1 MGLEYLDKVYKSMF
15 AGDLG
20 YLVIRDRSIGAF
32 ILFLTLWK
40 SFFRS
45 FSKTGKVFSEG
56 DEGFSPYTL
65 FRMLGLL
72 LLVGFSTQILDVFD
86 SACAMIE
93 SEALKGFNNKPDMF
107 TVSSFPVTPP
117 PANESAIDGVLR
129 KIGEVVNMMNPSSWT
144 GGAYTHITQFML
156 KILDFLIYPVFLAE
170 RYFFMG
176 LIKIFVPLMIA
187 LSIFDKTKDYIYN
200 VFKMYARYY
209 LVIIPYAFVV
219 VFANTLF
226 DTMTVL
232 IAPVSSIDPA
242 NMAISGGLMVVLALI
257 LVIVI
262 KIKLFKVSM
271 PFMKE
276 LITVSYTHLR

>member
-1 MGLEYLDKVYKSMF
+1 MGLEYLDKVYKAMF
-15 AGDLG
+15 AGGLG
-20 YLVIRDRSIGAF
+20 YLVIVSKSIGAF
-32 ILFLTLWK
+32 ILVLSLWK
-40 SFFRS
+40 GFFRS

-86 SACAMIE
+86 SACAMVE

-107 TVSSFPVTPP
+107 TVSSFTVTPP

-276 LITVSYTHLR
+276 LIK

>member
-1 MGLEYLDKVYKSMF
+1 MGLEYLDKVYKAMF
-15 AGDLG
+15 AGGLG
-20 YLVIRDRSIGAF
+20 YLVIVSKSIGAF
-32 ILFLTLWK
+32 ILVLSLWK
-40 SFFRS
+40 GFFRS

-86 SACAMIE
+86 SACAMVE

-271 PFMKE
+271 LFMKE
-276 LITVSYTHLR
+276 LIK

>member
-15 AGDLG
+15 AGGLG
-20 YLVIRDRSIGAF
+20 YLVIVSKSIGAF
-32 ILFLTLWK
+32 ILVLSLWK
-40 SFFRS
+40 SFFKS
-45 FSKTGKVFSEG
+45 FSKSGKVFSEG

-86 SACAMIE
+86 SACAMVE

-209 LVIIPYAFVV
+209 LIIIPYAFVV

-232 IAPVSSIDPA
+232 IAPVSSLDPA

-276 LITVSYTHLR
+276 LIR

>member
-1 MGLEYLDKVYKSMF
+1 MGLEYLDKVYKAMF
-15 AGDLG
+15 AGGLN
-20 YLVIRDRSIGAF
+20 YLVIVSKSIGAL
-32 ILFLTLWK
+32 ILVLSLWK
-40 SFFRS
+40 SFFKS
-45 FSKTGKVFSEG
+45 FSKNGKVFSEG

-72 LLVGFSTQILDVFD
+72 LLVGLSTQILDVFD

-93 SEALKGFNNKPDMF
+93 SEALKGFNSKPDLF
-107 TVSSFPVTPP
+107 TVSSYPVTPP

-144 GGAYTHITQFML
+144 GGAYSHVTQFLL

-176 LIKIFVPLMIA
+176 LIKIFIPLMIA

-226 DTMTVL
+226 DIMTV
-232 IAPVSSIDPA
+232 IMPAPSIDPSS
-242 NMAISGGLMVVLALI
+242 MAISGGLMVILALI

-262 KIKLFKVSM
+262 KIKLFKMSM
-271 PFMKE
+271 PFLKE
-276 LITVSYTHLR
+276 LIK

>member
-20 YLVIRDRSIGAF
+20 YLVIISKSIGAS
-32 ILFLTLWK
+32 ILVLSLWK

-86 SACAMIE
+86 SACAMVE

-129 KIGEVVNMMNPSSWT
+129 KIGEVVSMMNPSSWT

-187 LSIFDKTKDYIYN
+187 ISIFDKTKDYIYN

-257 LVIVI
+257 LVIII

-276 LITVSYTHLR
+276 LIR

>member
-1 MGLEYLDKVYKSMF
+1 MGLEYLDKVYKTMF

-20 YLVIRDRSIGAF
+20 YLVIVSKSIGAL
-32 ILFLTLWK
+32 ILVLSLWK

-45 FSKTGKVFSEG
+45 FSKSGKVFSEG

-72 LLVGFSTQILDVFD
+72 MLVGLSTQILDVFD

-93 SEALKGFNNKPDMF
+93 SEALKGFNSKPDLF

-144 GGAYTHITQFML
+144 GGAYTHITQFLL

-176 LIKIFVPLMIA
+176 LIKIFIPLMIA

-209 LVIIPYAFVV
+209 LIIIPYVFVV

-226 DTMTVL
+226 DIMTV
-232 IAPVSSIDPA
+232 IIPVPPVDPTS
-242 NMAISGGLMVVLALI
+242 MVISGGLMVILALI
-257 LVIVI
+257 LVIII
-262 KIKLFKVSM
+262 KIKLFKMSM
-271 PFMKE
+271 PFLKE
-276 LITVSYTHLR
+276 LIK

>member
-15 AGDLG
+15 AGGLG
-20 YLVIRDRSIGAF
+20 YLVIISKSIGAF

-86 SACAMIE
+86 SACAMVE

-176 LIKIFVPLMIA
+176 LIRIFVPLMIA

-276 LITVSYTHLR
+276 LIK

>member
-1 MGLEYLDKVYKSMF
+1 MGLEYLDKVYKAMF
-15 AGDLG
+15 AGGLG
-20 YLVIRDRSIGAF
+20 YLVIVSKSIGAF
-32 ILFLTLWK
+32 ILVLSLWK
-40 SFFRS
+40 SFFKS
-45 FSKTGKVFSEG
+45 FSKNGKVFSEG
-56 DEGFSPYTL
+56 DDGFSPYSL

-86 SACAMIE
+86 SACAMVE
-93 SEALKGFNNKPDMF
+93 SEALKGFNNKPDLF

-144 GGAYTHITQFML
+144 GGAYTHITQFLL

-187 LSIFDKTKDYIYN
+187 LSIFDKTKDYIYT

-209 LVIIPYAFVV
+209 LLIIPYAFVV

-226 DTMTVL
+226 DTMTV
-232 IAPVSSIDPA
+232 IMEPVSMGPGS
-242 NMAISGGLMVVLALI
+242 MAISGGLMVILALI
-257 LVIVI
+257 LVIII
-262 KIKLFKVSM
+262 KIKLFKMSM

-276 LITVSYTHLR
+276 LIK

>member
-1 MGLEYLDKVYKSMF
+1 MGLEYLDRVYKAMF
-15 AGDLG
+15 SGGLG
-20 YLVIRDRSIGAF
+20 YLVIVSKSIGAF
-32 ILFLTLWK
+32 ILVLSLWK
-40 SFFRS
+40 SFFKS
-45 FSKTGKVFSEG
+45 FSKNGKVFSEG

-86 SACAMIE
+86 SACAMVE
-93 SEALKGFNNKPDMF
+93 TEALKGFNNKPDLF
-107 TVSSFPVTPP
+107 TVPATTVTPP
-117 PANESAIDGVLR
+117 PANESAINGLFR
-129 KIGEVVNMMNPSSWT
+129 KAGEILNMMNPSSWT
-144 GGAYTHITQFML
+144 GGSNSSITQFLL

-226 DTMTVL
+226 DTMTV
-232 IAPVSSIDPA
+232 IMTPVSSIDPGS
-242 NMAISGGLMVVLALI
+242 MAISGGLMVVLALI

-276 LITVSYTHLR
+276 LIK

>member
-15 AGDLG
+15 AGGLG
-20 YLVIRDRSIGAF
+20 YLVIVSKSIGAF
-32 ILFLTLWK
+32 ILVLTLWK

-86 SACAMIE
+86 SACAMVE

-232 IAPVSSIDPA
+232 MTPVSSIDPGG
-242 NMAISGGLMVVLALI
+242 MAISGGLMVVLALI

-276 LITVSYTHLR
+276 LIK

>member
-1 MGLEYLDKVYKSMF
+1 MGLEYLDKVYKAMF
-15 AGDLG
+15 AGGLG
-20 YLVIRDRSIGAF
+20 YLVIVSKSIGAF
-32 ILFLTLWK
+32 ILVLSLWK

-86 SACAMIE
+86 SACAMVE

-107 TVSSFPVTPP
+107 TVSSFPVTAP

-232 IAPVSSIDPA
+232 MAPVSSIDPGG
-242 NMAISGGLMVVLALI
+242 MAISAGLMVVLALI

-276 LITVSYTHLR
+276 LIK

>member
-1 MGLEYLDKVYKSMF
+1 MGLEYLDKVYKAMF

-20 YLVIRDRSIGAF
+20 YLVIVSKSIGAF
-32 ILFLTLWK
+32 ILVLSLWK
-40 SFFRS
+40 SFFKS

-56 DEGFSPYTL
+56 EEGFSPYTL

-72 LLVGFSTQILDVFD
+72 LLVGFSTQVLDVFD
-86 SACAMIE
+86 SACAMVE
-93 SEALKGFNNKPDMF
+93 GEALKGFNNKPDLF
-107 TVSSFPVTPP
+107 SVSAPTVTPP

-129 KIGEVVNMMNPSSWT
+129 KMGEVVNMMNPTSWT
-144 GGAYTHITQFML
+144 GGAYTHITHFLL

-176 LIKIFVPLMIA
+176 LIKIFIPLMIA

-219 VFANTLF
+219 GFANTLF

-232 IAPVSSIDPA
+232 ITPVSAIGPGS
-242 NMAISGGLMVVLALI
+242 MVISGGLMVILALI

-262 KIKLFKVSM
+262 KIKLFKMSM
-271 PFMKE
+271 PFLKE
-276 LITVSYTHLR
+276 LIK

>member
-15 AGDLG
+15 AGGLG
-20 YLVIRDRSIGAF
+20 YLVIVSKSIGAF
-32 ILFLTLWK
+32 ILVLTLWK

-86 SACAMIE
+86 SACAMVE

-117 PANESAIDGVLR
+117 PANESAIEGVLR
-129 KIGEVVNMMNPSSWT
+129 KIGEVVNMMNPTSWT

-232 IAPVSSIDPA
+232 IAPVSSVDPGG
-242 NMAISGGLMVVLALI
+242 MAISAGLMVVLALI

-262 KIKLFKVSM
+262 KIKLFKVSI

-276 LITVSYTHLR
+276 LIK

>member
-1 MGLEYLDKVYKSMF
+1 MGLEYLDKVYKAMF
-15 AGDLG
+15 AGNLN
-20 YLVIRDRSIGAF
+20 YLVIVSKSIGAF
-32 ILFLTLWK
+32 ILVLSLWK
-40 SFFRS
+40 SFFKS

-65 FRMLGLL
+65 MRMLGLL
-72 LLVGFSTQILDVFD
+72 LLVMVSTQILDLFD

-93 SEALKGFNNKPDMF
+93 SEALKGFNQKLDLF
-107 TVSSFPVTPP
+107 DVSAATVTPP
-117 PANESAIDGVLR
+117 PANEAAIDGILR
-129 KIGEVVNMMNPSSWT
+129 KIGEVANMLNPSSWT
-144 GGAYTHITQFML
+144 GWAYTHITQFIL

-187 LSIFDKTKDYIYN
+187 LSIFEKTKDYIYN

-226 DTMTVL
+226 DIMTVL
-232 IAPVSSIDPA
+232 MPA
-242 NMAISGGLMVVLALI
+242 AGTGSMAISSGFLVVLALI
-257 LVIVI
+257 LVIII

-276 LITVSYTHLR
+276 LIK

>member
-20 YLVIRDRSIGAF
+20 YLVIVSKSVGAF
-32 ILFLTLWK
+32 ILVLSLWK
-40 SFFRS
+40 SFFKS
-45 FSKTGKVFSEG
+45 FSKNGKVFSEG

-86 SACAMIE
+86 SACAMVE

-107 TVSSFPVTPP
+107 SVTSFPVTPP

-144 GGAYTHITQFML
+144 GGAYSHITQFLL

-226 DTMTVL
+226 DIMTV
-232 IAPVSSIDPA
+232 IMPVAAIDPGS
-242 NMAISGGLMVVLALI
+242 MAISGGLMVILALI

-276 LITVSYTHLR
+276 LIK

>member
-15 AGDLG
+15 AGGLG
-20 YLVIRDRSIGAF
+20 YLVIISKSIGAF

-45 FSKTGKVFSEG
+45 FSRTGKVFSEG
-56 DEGFSPYTL
+56 DEGFSLYTL

-86 SACAMIE
+86 SACAMVE
-93 SEALKGFNNKPDMF
+93 SEALKGFNNKPNMF

-226 DTMTVL
+226 DTMTV
-232 IAPVSSIDPA
+232 IMTPVSSIDPGS
-242 NMAISGGLMVVLALI
+242 MAISGGLMVVLALI

-276 LITVSYTHLR
+276 LIK

>member
-1 MGLEYLDKVYKSMF
+1 MGLEYLDTVYKAMF

-20 YLVIRDRSIGAF
+20 YLVIVSKAVGAF
-32 ILFLTLWK
+32 ILILSLWK
-40 SFFRS
+40 SFFKS

-56 DEGFSPYTL
+56 EEGFSPYTL

-72 LLVGFSTQILDVFD
+72 LLVGFSTQVLDIFD
-86 SACAMIE
+86 SACAMVE
-93 SEALKGFNNKPDMF
+93 GEALKGFNNKPDLF
-107 TVSSFPVTPP
+107 LVSTPDVTPP

-129 KIGEVVNMMNPSSWT
+129 KMGEVVNMLNPTSWT
-144 GGAYTHITQFML
+144 GGAYTHVTQFLL

-187 LSIFDKTKDYIYN
+187 LSIFEKTKDYIYN

-232 IAPVSSIDPA
+232 ITPVSSVGPGS
-242 NMAISGGLMVVLALI
+242 MAISGGLMVILALI

-262 KIKLFKVSM
+262 KIKLFKMSM
-271 PFMKE
+271 PFLKE
-276 LITVSYTHLR
+276 LIK

>member
-1 MGLEYLDKVYKSMF
+1 MGLEYLDKVYKAMF
-15 AGDLG
+15 AGELN
-20 YLVIRDRSIGAF
+20 YLVIVSKSIGAF
-32 ILFLTLWK
+32 ILVLSLWK
-40 SFFRS
+40 SFFKS
-45 FSKTGKVFSEG
+45 FSKNGKVFSVG

-86 SACAMIE
+86 SACAMVE
-93 SEALKGFNNKPDMF
+93 SEALKGFNNKPDLF
-107 TVSSFPVTPP
+107 TVSSFPVSPP

-144 GGAYTHITQFML
+144 GGAYSHITQFLL
-156 KILDFLIYPVFLAE
+156 KILDFLIYPAFLAE

-176 LIKIFVPLMIA
+176 LIKIFIPLMIA

-226 DTMTVL
+226 DTMTV
-232 IAPVSSIDPA
+232 IMPVSSVGPGS
-242 NMAISGGLMVVLALI
+242 MAISGGLMVILALI
-257 LVIVI
+257 LVIII

-276 LITVSYTHLR
+276 LIK

>member
-1 MGLEYLDKVYKSMF
+1 MGLEYLDRVYKEMF
-15 AGDLG
+15 TGGLG
-20 YLVIRDRSIGAF
+20 YLVIVSKSIGAF
-32 ILFLTLWK
+32 ILVLTLWK
-40 SFFRS
+40 SFFKS

-65 FRMLGLL
+65 IRMLGLL
-72 LLVGFSTQILDVFD
+72 LLVGVSTQILDIFD
-86 SACAMIE
+86 SACALVE
-93 SEALKGFNNKPDMF
+93 TEALKGFNQKPEFFD
-107 TVSSFPVTPP
+107 VSAVPVIPP

-129 KIGEVVNMMNPSSWT
+129 KIGEVANMMNPSSWT

-176 LIKIFVPLMIA
+176 LIKLFVPLMIA

-209 LVIIPYAFVV
+209 LVIIPYAFVII
-219 VFANTLF
+219 FANTLF
-226 DTMTVL
+226 DTMTIL
-232 IAPVSSIDPA
+232 MPVSGIGPGS
-242 NMAISGGLMVVLALI
+242 MAISSGLLVVLALI

-262 KIKLFKVSM
+262 KIKLFKMSM
-271 PFMKE
+271 PFLKE
-276 LITVSYTHLR
+276 LIK

>member
-20 YLVIRDRSIGAF
+20 YLVIISKSIGAS
-32 ILFLTLWK
+32 ILVLSLWK

-56 DEGFSPYTL
+56 DEGFSPYIL

-86 SACAMIE
+86 SACAMVE

-226 DTMTVL
+226 DTMTV
-232 IAPVSSIDPA
+232 IMTPVSSIDPGG
-242 NMAISGGLMVVLALI
+242 MAISGGLMVVLALI
-257 LVIVI
+257 LVIII

-276 LITVSYTHLR
+276 LIK

>member
-1 MGLEYLDKVYKSMF
+1 MGLEYLDKVYKAMF

-20 YLVIRDRSIGAF
+20 YLVIVSKSIGAL
-32 ILFLTLWK
+32 ILVLSLWK

-45 FSKTGKVFSEG
+45 FSKSGKVFSEG

-65 FRMLGLL
+65 LRMLGLL
-72 LLVGFSTQILDVFD
+72 LLVGLSTQILDVFD

-93 SEALKGFNNKPDMF
+93 SEALKGFNSKPDLF

-144 GGAYTHITQFML
+144 GGAYTHITQFLL

-176 LIKIFVPLMIA
+176 LIKIFIPLMIA

-226 DTMTVL
+226 DIMTV
-232 IAPVSSIDPA
+232 IIPVPPVDPTS
-242 NMAISGGLMVVLALI
+242 MVISGGLMVILALI

-262 KIKLFKVSM
+262 KIKLFKMSM
-271 PFMKE
+271 PFLKE
-276 LITVSYTHLR
+276 LIK

>member
-1 MGLEYLDKVYKSMF
+1 MGLEYLDKVYKTMF

-20 YLVIRDRSIGAF
+20 YLVIVSKSIGAF
-32 ILFLTLWK
+32 ILVLSLWK
-40 SFFRS
+40 SFFKS
-45 FSKTGKVFSEG
+45 FSKNGKVFSEG

-93 SEALKGFNNKPDMF
+93 SEALKGFNSKPDLF

-144 GGAYTHITQFML
+144 GGAYTHITQFLL

-187 LSIFDKTKDYIYN
+187 LSIFDRTKDYIYN

-226 DTMTVL
+226 DIMTV
-232 IAPVSSIDPA
+232 IMPVPSIDPSS
-242 NMAISGGLMVVLALI
+242 MAISGGLMVILALI

-262 KIKLFKVSM
+262 KIKLFKMSM
-271 PFMKE
+271 PFLKE
-276 LITVSYTHLR
+276 LIK

>member
-15 AGDLG
+15 AGGLG
-20 YLVIRDRSIGAF
+20 YLVIVSKSIGAF
-32 ILFLTLWK
+32 ILVLTLWK
-40 SFFRS
+40 SFFKS

-72 LLVGFSTQILDVFD
+72 LLVGVSTQILDIFD
-86 SACAMIE
+86 SACAMVE
-93 SEALKGFNNKPDMF
+93 SEALKGFNQKPEFFD
-107 TVSSFPVTPP
+107 VSAVPVTPP

-129 KIGEVVNMMNPSSWT
+129 KIGEVANMMNPSSWT

-187 LSIFDKTKDYIYN
+187 FSIFEKTKDYIYN

-209 LVIIPYAFVV
+209 LVIIPYAFVII
-219 VFANTLF
+219 FANTLF

-232 IAPVSSIDPA
+232 MPVSGIGPGS
-242 NMAISGGLMVVLALI
+242 MAISSGLLVVLALI

-276 LITVSYTHLR
+276 LIK

>member
-1 MGLEYLDKVYKSMF
+1 MGLEYLDKVYKTMF

-20 YLVIRDRSIGAF
+20 YLVIVSKSIGAL
-32 ILFLTLWK
+32 ILVLSLWK

-45 FSKTGKVFSEG
+45 FSKSGKVFSEG
-56 DEGFSPYTL
+56 EEGFSPYSL

-72 LLVGFSTQILDVFD
+72 MLVGLSTQILDVFD

-93 SEALKGFNNKPDMF
+93 SEALKGFNSKPDLF
-107 TVSSFPVTPP
+107 AVSSFPVTPP

-144 GGAYTHITQFML
+144 GGAYSHVTQFLL

-176 LIKIFVPLMIA
+176 LIKIFIPLMIA

-226 DTMTVL
+226 DIMTV
-232 IAPVSSIDPA
+232 IIPVPPVDPTS
-242 NMAISGGLMVVLALI
+242 MVISGGLMVILALI
-257 LVIVI
+257 LVIII
-262 KIKLFKVSM
+262 KIKLFKMSM
-271 PFMKE
+271 PFLKE
-276 LITVSYTHLR
+276 LIK

>member
-1 MGLEYLDKVYKSMF
+1 MGLEYLDKVYKTMF

-20 YLVIRDRSIGAF
+20 YLVIVSKSIGAF
-32 ILFLTLWK
+32 ILVLSLWK

-56 DEGFSPYTL
+56 EEGFSPYTL

-72 LLVGFSTQILDVFD
+72 LLVSFSTQILDVFD
-86 SACAMIE
+86 SACAMVE
-93 SEALKGFNNKPDMF
+93 GEALEGFNNNPDLF
-107 TVSSFPVTPP
+107 SVSAPNVTPP

-144 GGAYTHITQFML
+144 GGAYTHITQFLL

-232 IAPVSSIDPA
+232 ITPVSAIGPGS
-242 NMAISGGLMVVLALI
+242 MAISGGLMVILALI

-262 KIKLFKVSM
+262 KIKLFKMSM
-271 PFMKE
+271 PFLKE
-276 LITVSYTHLR
+276 LIK

>member
-1 MGLEYLDKVYKSMF
+1 MGLEYLDRVYKEMF
-15 AGDLG
+15 TGGLG
-20 YLVIRDRSIGAF
+20 YLVIVSKSIGAF
-32 ILFLTLWK
+32 ILVLTLWK
-40 SFFRS
+40 SFFKS

-65 FRMLGLL
+65 IRMLGLL
-72 LLVGFSTQILDVFD
+72 LLVGVSTQILDIFD
-86 SACAMIE
+86 SACALVE
-93 SEALKGFNNKPDMF
+93 TEALKGFNQKPEFFD
-107 TVSSFPVTPP
+107 VSAVPVIPP

-129 KIGEVVNMMNPSSWT
+129 KIGEVANMMNPSSWT

-187 LSIFDKTKDYIYN
+187 LSIFEKSKDYIYN

-209 LVIIPYAFVV
+209 LVIIPYAFVII
-219 VFANTLF
+219 FANTLF
-226 DTMTVL
+226 DTMTIL
-232 IAPVSSIDPA
+232 MPVSGIGPGS
-242 NMAISGGLMVVLALI
+242 MAISSGLLVVLALI

-262 KIKLFKVSM
+262 KIKLFKMSM
-271 PFMKE
+271 PFLKE
-276 LITVSYTHLR
+276 LIK

>member
-15 AGDLG
+15 AGGLG
-20 YLVIRDRSIGAF
+20 YLVIVSKSIGGF
-32 ILFLTLWK
+32 ILVFSLWK
-40 SFFRS
+40 SFFKS

-86 SACAMIE
+86 SACAMVE
-93 SEALKGFNNKPDMF
+93 SEALKGFNNKPDLF

-144 GGAYTHITQFML
+144 GGAYSHITQFLL

-176 LIKIFVPLMIA
+176 LIKIFIPLMIA

-226 DTMTVL
+226 DIMTV
-232 IAPVSSIDPA
+232 IMPVAAIDPGS
-242 NMAISGGLMVVLALI
+242 MAISGGLMVILALI

-271 PFMKE
+271 PFMEE
-276 LITVSYTHLR
+276 LIK

>member
-15 AGDLG
+15 AGGLG
-20 YLVIRDRSIGAF
+20 YLVIVSKSIGAF
-32 ILFLTLWK
+32 ILVLTLWK

-45 FSKTGKVFSEG
+45 FSKSGKVFSEG

-86 SACAMIE
+86 SACAMVE

-107 TVSSFPVTPP
+107 TVSSFPVTTP

-129 KIGEVVNMMNPSSWT
+129 KIGEVVNMMNPTSWT

-232 IAPVSSIDPA
+232 IAPVSSLDPA

-276 LITVSYTHLR
+276 LIK

>member
-20 YLVIRDRSIGAF
+20 YLVIISKSIGAF
-32 ILFLTLWK
+32 ILVLALWK
-40 SFFRS
+40 SFFKS
-45 FSKTGKVFSEG
+45 FSKNGKVFSEG

-86 SACAMIE
+86 SACTMVE
-93 SEALKGFNNKPDMF
+93 SEALKGFNHKPDMF

-129 KIGEVVNMMNPSSWT
+129 KIGDVVNMMNPSSWT

-232 IAPVSSIDPA
+232 IAPVSSLDPA
-242 NMAISGGLMVVLALI
+242 NMAISGGLMVVLALT

-276 LITVSYTHLR
+276 LIK

>member
-15 AGDLG
+15 AGGLG
-20 YLVIRDRSIGAF
+20 YLVIVSKSIGAF
-32 ILFLTLWK
+32 ILVLTLWK

-45 FSKTGKVFSEG
+45 FSKSGKVFSEG

-86 SACAMIE
+86 SACAMVE

-107 TVSSFPVTPP
+107 TVSSFPITPP

-129 KIGEVVNMMNPSSWT
+129 KIGEVVNMMNPTSWT
-144 GGAYTHITQFML
+144 GGAYSHITQFML

-232 IAPVSSIDPA
+232 IAPVSSLDPA

-276 LITVSYTHLR
+276 LIK

>member
-1 MGLEYLDKVYKSMF
+1 MGLEYLDKVYKAMF
-15 AGDLG
+15 AGGLG
-20 YLVIRDRSIGAF
+20 YLVIVSKSIGAF
-32 ILFLTLWK
+32 ILVLTLWK

-86 SACAMIE
+86 SACAMVE

-129 KIGEVVNMMNPSSWT
+129 KIGEVVSMMNPSSWT

-276 LITVSYTHLR
+276 LIK

>member
-1 MGLEYLDKVYKSMF
+1 MGLEYLDKVYKAMF
-15 AGDLG
+15 AGNLN
-20 YLVIRDRSIGAF
+20 YLVIVSKSIGAF
-32 ILFLTLWK
+32 ILVLTLWK
-40 SFFRS
+40 SFFKS

-65 FRMLGLL
+65 MRMLGLL
-72 LLVGFSTQILDVFD
+72 LLVMVSTQILDLFD
-86 SACAMIE
+86 SACAMVE
-93 SEALKGFNNKPDMF
+93 SEALKGFNQKLDLF
-107 TVSSFPVTPP
+107 DVSAATVTPP
-117 PANESAIDGVLR
+117 PANEAAIDGILR
-129 KIGEVVNMMNPSSWT
+129 KIGEVANMLNPSSWT
-144 GGAYTHITQFML
+144 GGAYTHITQFIL

-176 LIKIFVPLMIA
+176 LIKIFIPLMIA
-187 LSIFDKTKDYIYN
+187 LSIFEKTKDYIYN

-226 DTMTVL
+226 DIMTVL
-232 IAPVSSIDPA
+232 MPA
-242 NMAISGGLMVVLALI
+242 AGTGSMAISSGFLVVLALI
-257 LVIVI
+257 LVIII

-276 LITVSYTHLR
+276 LIK

>member
-15 AGDLG
+15 AGGLG
-20 YLVIRDRSIGAF
+20 YLVIISKSIGAF
-32 ILFLTLWK
+32 ILVLSLWK
-40 SFFRS
+40 SFFKS
-45 FSKTGKVFSEG
+45 FSKNGKVFSEG

-86 SACAMIE
+86 SACAMVE

-107 TVSSFPVTPP
+107 TVSSFTVTPP

-226 DTMTVL
+226 DTMTV
-232 IAPVSSIDPA
+232 IMTPVSSIDPGG
-242 NMAISGGLMVVLALI
+242 MAISGGLMVVLALI

-276 LITVSYTHLR
+276 LIK

>member
-15 AGDLG
+15 AGGLG
-20 YLVIRDRSIGAF
+20 YLVIISKSIGAF

-86 SACAMIE
+86 SACAMVE

-276 LITVSYTHLR
+276 LIK

>member
-20 YLVIRDRSIGAF
+20 YLVIVSKSVGAF
-32 ILFLTLWK
+32 ILVLSLWK
-40 SFFRS
+40 SFFKS
-45 FSKTGKVFSEG
+45 FSKNGKVFSEG

-86 SACAMIE
+86 SACAMVE
-93 SEALKGFNNKPDMF
+93 SEALKGFNNRPDLF
-107 TVSSFPVTPP
+107 TVSPVTITPP

-144 GGAYTHITQFML
+144 GGAYSHVTQFLL

-176 LIKIFVPLMIA
+176 LIKIFIPLMIA

-232 IAPVSSIDPA
+232 ITPVSAIGPGS
-242 NMAISGGLMVVLALI
+242 MAISGGLMVILALI

-262 KIKLFKVSM
+262 KIKLFKMSM
-271 PFMKE
+271 PFLKE
-276 LITVSYTHLR
+276 LIK

>member
-1 MGLEYLDKVYKSMF
+1 
-15 AGDLG
+15 
-20 YLVIRDRSIGAF
+20 
-32 ILFLTLWK
+32 
-40 SFFRS
+40 
-45 FSKTGKVFSEG
+45 
-56 DEGFSPYTL
+56 
-65 FRMLGLL
+65 MLGLL

-86 SACAMIE
+86 SACAMVE

-276 LITVSYTHLR
+276 LIK